1 VRYSRDD
8 ETPND
13 ELPMKTDQIIDNLA
27 AALAPVRVLRPPA
40 VRALLWLA
48 VVGVVSAALILRF
61 TQWGA
66 ILPRLQ
72 TPRVALETAAT
83 ALTAITATIAAFEL
97 SIPDRSP
104 RWAWLPVPTLL
115 VWLAASGLGCLTNG
129 LGTHGADGPMG
140 ESAHCFVFITGAS
153 VPLAIGLFWMLRRAR
168 PLDALP
174 VAAIG
179 TLGVAATS
187 AFVLQFFH
195 PFDVTVIDLALHLAA
210 IGLVVLI
217 GTALRRPLLD
227 ASGDQR

>member
-1 VRYSRDD
+1 M
-8 ETPND
+8 
-13 ELPMKTDQIIDNLA
+13 PMKTDQMIDNLA
-27 AALAPVRVLRPPA
+27 AELAPVRVLRPPPA
-40 VRALLWLA
+40 RALLWLG
-48 VVGVVSAALILRF
+48 VVGAVSAALILRF

-115 VWLAASGLGCLTNG
+115 LWLAASGLGCLSNG
-129 LGTHGADGPMG
+129 LGTQGAEGPMG
-140 ESAHCFVFITGAS
+140 ESPHCFIFITGAS

-168 PLDALP
+168 PLNSLP
-174 VAAIG
+174 VAATG
-179 TLGVAATS
+179 TLGVAATA

-217 GTALRRPLLD
+217 GTTLRRPLLD
-227 ASGDQR
+227 ASGGG

>member
-1 VRYSRDD
+1 
-8 ETPND
+8 
-13 ELPMKTDQIIDNLA
+13 MKTDQIIDNLA

>member
-27 AALAPVRVLRPPA
+27 AELAPVRVLRPPA
-40 VRALLWLA
+40 ARALLWLA

-115 VWLAASGLGCLTNG
+115 VWLTASGLGCLANG

-168 PLDALP
+168 PLDPLP

-195 PFDVTVIDLALHLAA
+195 PFDITVIDLALHLAA

-227 ASGDQR
+227 ASGEQR